1 MRRNQSGA
9 AQVSMMWVIFLI
21 VLVLSLSGF
30 TYIAWRDKAD
40 KENERL
46 TAIRERD
53 KANTKAE
60 EDRGKVI
67 NISEVVGFRDEA
79 VVGSTSD
86 IEAIKEKIDFMM
98 GRFPDH
104 VGSTVNNVEKV
115 IDSIVDACNRM
126 KRELDEKNATLETE
140 IRTRREAQGNLQNI
154 EQQKNMRIQELE
166 GMVNDEQQRAA
177 TQKEEDNQRVANL
190 QNQLDELSSRIREVE
205 AQAESDKVIA
215 QKEISTLQARISALG
230 KKLEV
235 FKEPDLPDGTVICP
249 LGSASDEDMLAYI
262 KSGLVYIDIGGRN
275 GLRRGT
281 KFDVFRKG
289 KGGELILKGRIE
301 VRAVDKDTATCGIV
315 SQIDNMDPILPG
327 DVVVNPLYAKNMDR
341 TFVLLGR
348 FPASMN
354 KGFITDRLV
363 ALGYTV
369 DKTISPSTD
378 FLVLGDKEEGEFAQN
393 LTDTDEYKLA
403 DKLGV
408 QIVRIDDIL
417 DFIRF

>member
-177 TQKEEDNQRVANL
+177 TQKEEDNQRVANYVNRVFETREPHIKRL
-190 QNQLDELSSRIREVE
+190 IEIALGLLNQIPQWRVNYVNRGANVRAPRLVEQAFHQSIQAQVSRDRMELVLLAR
-205 AQAESDKVIA
+205 A
-215 QKEISTLQARISALG
+215 STLNDDAMQ
-230 KKLEV
+230 
-235 FKEPDLPDGTVICP
+235 
-249 LGSASDEDMLAYI
+249 
-262 KSGLVYIDIGGRN
+262 
-275 GLRRGT
+275 
-281 KFDVFRKG
+281 
-289 KGGELILKGRIE
+289 
-301 VRAVDKDTATCGIV
+301 
-315 SQIDNMDPILPG
+315 
-327 DVVVNPLYAKNMDR
+327 
-341 TFVLLGR
+341 
-348 FPASMN
+348 
-354 KGFITDRLV
+354 RLV
-363 ALGYTV
+363 DYAERLQ
-369 DKTISPSTD
+369 
-378 FLVLGDKEEGEFAQN
+378 EEA
-393 LTDTDEYKLA
+393 
-403 DKLGV
+403 
-408 QIVRIDDIL
+408 
-417 DFIRF
+417 